1 MQIKR
6 ISKIKINSMVFRIKW
21 DKSRYDA
28 CFNYEDNLITIGTSD
43 DSFNYQLALITHELL
58 EIIMCELGI
67 RYRSPMNGDDYL
79 FNFNHGQ
86 FTVATNMLAG
96 LLPHFIKEPK
106 PQQIK
111 DKT

>member
-21 DKSRYDA
+21 DKSIYGA
-28 CFNYEDNLITIGTSD
+28 CFNYEDNIITIGTLD
-43 DSFNYQLALITHELL
+43 DSFDYQFALITHELL
-58 EIIMCELGI
+58 EIIMVELGV
-67 RYRSPMNGDDYL
+67 RYRSPMNEGDYL

-96 LLPHFIKEPK
+96 LIPNFIKETPH
-106 PQQIK
+106 
-111 DKT
+111 DR